1 MYAITTAIIIITGTI
16 LTIFAKKLG
25 KNNKTR
31 KICIRTAGI
40 ILILTGLLL
49 LYFVVYGVMLLPMY

>member
-1 MYAITTAIIIITGTI
+1 MYAIITTIIMITGII
-16 LTIFAKKLG
+16 LSIFAKQLA

-40 ILILTGLLL
+40 ILLITGLLL
-49 LYFVVYGVMLLPMY
+49 LYFVVYGVMLLPLY